1 MAFQKATRSSEP
13 KAVAWLGN
21 DALCVEAWK

>member
-1 MAFQKATRSSEP
+1 MASQKATRSSEP

-21 DALCVEAWK
+21 DALCVEVWM